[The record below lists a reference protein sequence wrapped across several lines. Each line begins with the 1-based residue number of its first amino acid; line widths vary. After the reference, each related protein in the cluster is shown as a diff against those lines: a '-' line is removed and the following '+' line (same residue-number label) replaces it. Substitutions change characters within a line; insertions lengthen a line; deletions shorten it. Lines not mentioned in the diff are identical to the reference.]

1 MGSKKKVVFE
11 NRVIYKK
18 GIEVNVE
25 ELSADEKR
33 EAAAWWYESFMRE
46 MGYIRKKDRA

>member
-1 MGSKKKVVFE
+1 MGGKKKVVFE
-11 NRVIYKK
+11 NRIINRK
-18 GIEVNVE
+18 GSEVRVE